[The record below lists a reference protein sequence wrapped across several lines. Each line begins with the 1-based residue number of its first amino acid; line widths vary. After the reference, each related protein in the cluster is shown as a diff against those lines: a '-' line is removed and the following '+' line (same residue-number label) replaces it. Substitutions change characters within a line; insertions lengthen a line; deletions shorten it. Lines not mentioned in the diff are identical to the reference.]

1 MFIVEIGYFVDI
13 PILKIFFVRLNI
25 ISLHQIYRT
34 MLQRVQTLFLL
45 GVIVCMAMV
54 IIFPIWEKAN
64 PDDGLKYTLNA
75 FYWMQYKDA
84 GGASGWEIDTAKPTF
99 YLAGIAGVVCI
110 VALYSIF
117 QFKKRIT
124 QIKLGALNAF
134 LLMAFIATATYLIYK
149 GENGI
154 GMDAKGVF
162 KPGYFLPLGAMILNS
177 LANRFIKK
185 DENLVRS
192 VDRIR

>member
-1 MFIVEIGYFVDI
+1 
-13 PILKIFFVRLNI
+13 
-25 ISLHQIYRT
+25 

-45 GVIVCMAMV
+45 SIIVCMAMAIV
-54 IIFPIWEKAN
+54 FPIWEKAN
-64 PDDGLKYTLNA
+64 TQDGLKFTLDA
-75 FYWMQYKDA
+75 FYWQEFQQDKT
-84 GGASGWEIDTAKPTF
+84 ASDSWELTNSKPSF
-99 YLAGIAGVVCI
+99 YLAGIAGLVCL

-149 GENGI
+149 GENEI
-154 GMDAKGVF
+154 GMDVRGAF
-162 KPGYFLPLGAMILNS
+162 KPGYFLPLGAMIFNS